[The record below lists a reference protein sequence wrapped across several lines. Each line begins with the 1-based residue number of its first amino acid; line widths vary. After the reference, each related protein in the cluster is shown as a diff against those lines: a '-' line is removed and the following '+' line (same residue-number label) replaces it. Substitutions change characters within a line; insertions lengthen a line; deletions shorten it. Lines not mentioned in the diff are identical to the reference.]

1 MGTGWN
7 ILIAILASVGVMS
20 VVFLGYLVIRSISAG
35 SRKKSRAGNSAVK
48 KKKHETMKM
57 VVWVCL
63 ANGFAW
69 VWCSYILALLGR
81 EQIAEALSQVALKEI
96 IGVVLI
102 YGLKALFENLSKNN
116 SWPDKENSTPPED
129 GAG

>member
-1 MGTGWN
+1 MYSVYADGVCIYN
-7 ILIAILASVGVMS
+7 DAFALDNMKLASPKLTLEDNAAGSFVMTVPPS
-20 VVFLGYLVIRSISAG
+20 NLGYSTIIR
-35 SRKKSRAGNSAVK
+35 
-48 KKKHETMKM
+48 
-57 VVWVCL
+57 
-63 ANGFAW
+63 
-69 VWCSYILALLGR
+69 ILALLGR

>member
-1 MGTGWN
+1 M
-7 ILIAILASVGVMS
+7 IPEKDPRL
-20 VVFLGYLVIRSISAG
+20 F
-35 SRKKSRAGNSAVK
+35 KSRVQGHHDEDYRVGLHSQR
-48 KKKHETMKM
+48 T
-57 VVWVCL
+57 CR
-63 ANGFAW
+63 

-102 YGLKALFENLSKNN
+102 YGPKALFENLSKNN
-116 SWPDKENSTPPED
+116 SWPDKGNSTPPED

>member
-1 MGTGWN
+1 MAERNDSRLLDGGD
-7 ILIAILASVGVMS
+7 SVGMTDNQYK
-20 VVFLGYLVIRSISAG
+20 G
-35 SRKKSRAGNSAVK
+35 
-48 KKKHETMKM
+48 
-57 VVWVCL
+57 
-63 ANGFAW
+63 
-69 VWCSYILALLGR
+69 ILALLGR

-116 SWPDKENSTPPED
+116 SWPDKGNSTPPED